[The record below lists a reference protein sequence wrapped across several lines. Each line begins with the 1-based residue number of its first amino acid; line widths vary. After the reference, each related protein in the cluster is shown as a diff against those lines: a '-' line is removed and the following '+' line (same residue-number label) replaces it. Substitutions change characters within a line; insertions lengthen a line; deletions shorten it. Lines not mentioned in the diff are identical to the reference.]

1 MNGFSIFAGVTI
13 NAKRYFIEIA
23 YKGTNYHGW
32 QFQNNAVSVQE
43 TIDKAIS
50 ILLRTPITIVGSGR
64 TDTGVHASQQFA
76 HFDFEG
82 DLDEFDFLKKIN
94 SLLPRDIA
102 IFSLRNVTPE
112 AHSRFDA
119 QWRSYVYKITQRKT
133 PFEDELSWHYFRP
146 LDFKKMNEAAAM
158 LVPHQ
163 DFECFSKVK
172 TDVSHFGCKIKEA
185 FWEQNDQE
193 LLFHIT
199 ANRFLRGMVRAIVG
213 TLTDVGENKLSKV
226 DFQNILNS
234 KDRNQAGSSAPAK
247 GLYLCKVTYP
257 ERIFI

>member
-1 MNGFSIFAGVTI
+1 MNT
-13 NAKRYFIEIA
+13 KRYFLEIA
-23 YKGTNYHGW
+23 YKGTHYHGW

-43 TIDKAIS
+43 TIEKAIS
-50 ILLRTPITIVGSGR
+50 ILLRTTVSIVGSGR

-76 HFDFEG
+76 HFDFVG

-102 IFSLRNVTPE
+102 IYSLKEVKAE

-119 QWRSYVYKITQRKT
+119 QWRSYVYKITLRKT
-133 PFEDELSWHYFRP
+133 PFEGELSWHYFRP
-146 LDFKKMNEAAAM
+146 LDLEKMNEAAAL

-185 FWEQNDQE
+185 YWEQNGHE

-213 TLTDVGENKLSKV
+213 TLADVGEGKLSKSG
-226 DFQNILNS
+226 FQAVLDS
-234 KDRNQAGSSAPAK
+234 RDRNQAGSSAPAK
-247 GLYLCKVTYP
+247 GLYLCQVSYP
-257 ERIFI
+257 RHIFI